1 MRIVTLSPALKA
13 MDSTAKPAHKFNIWS
28 LVNPGA
34 TARVHASEAVD
45 APAVSTPGQAVP
57 AVRVLN
63 DRSRRPVGRLV
74 RPSLRPFAAKC
85 MLPNGAKLSCETKRV
100 EPERIELAYN
110 EQSEADAG
118 VTLNTKIGLDLD
130 FFGFVRGT
138 VSASSATGFAI
149 APDLIYHQMLVAK
162 LAELYTPAG
171 PPAEERCNLDR
182 LMARITLR
190 NPACVYQL
198 MDADTNLYHAKIA
211 LLSHKVATLRTAQIQ
226 RAGTRLIL
234 GRKLAY
240 AGTVVRSFE
249 SGFTVEFD
257 ELLAELHEHLTFC

>member
-1 MRIVTLSPALKA
+1 MRIVTLSPAFRT
-13 MDSTAKPAHKFNIWS
+13 MDSSTKPAHKFSIWS
-28 LVNPGA
+28 LVGPGA
-34 TARVHASEAVD
+34 AAQSRAPEESH
-45 APAVSTPGQAVP
+45 APAAASTPDQTAP
-57 AVRVLN
+57 AARVLN
-63 DRSRRPVGRLV
+63 DRNRRPAGRLV
-74 RPSLRPFAAKC
+74 RPSLRPFGAKC
-85 MLPNGAKLSCETKRV
+85 MLPTGAKLSCETKRV
-100 EPERIELAYN
+100 EPERIELTYN
-110 EQSEADAG
+110 EQNELGPA
-118 VTLNTKIGLDLD
+118 LNMKVGLDLD

-138 VSASSATGFAI
+138 VSASSATGFAM
-149 APDLIYHQMLVAK
+149 APDLIYHEMLVAK

-171 PPAEERCNLDR
+171 SLDEERSNLDR

-190 NPACVYQL
+190 DPACVYQL
-198 MDADTNLYHAKIA
+198 METDTNLYHAKIA

-234 GRKLAY
+234 GRALSY

>member
-1 MRIVTLSPALKA
+1 
-13 MDSTAKPAHKFNIWS
+13 MDSLTKSAHKFSIWS
-28 LVNPGA
+28 LVSPGA
-34 TARVHASEAVD
+34 TPQGRAPEGTH
-45 APAVSTPGQAVP
+45 APAPISVP
-57 AVRVLN
+57 AQTAPAPRVLS
-63 DRSRRPVGRLV
+63 DRQRRPLGRLV

-85 MLPNGAKLSCETKRV
+85 TLPNGAKLSCETKRV
-100 EPERIELAYN
+100 EPERIELSYN
-110 EQSEADAG
+110 EPNETDTS
-118 VTLNTKIGLDLD
+118 LMPNTKIGLDLD

-138 VSASSATGFAI
+138 VSVSSATGFAM
-149 APDLIYHQMLVAK
+149 APDLIYHEMLVAK

-171 PPAEERCNLDR
+171 SLDEERTNLDR

-190 NPACVYQL
+190 NPACVYRL
-198 MDADTNLYHAKIA
+198 IDADASLYHAKVA

-234 GRKLAY
+234 GRAIAY

-257 ELLAELHEHLTFC
+257 ELLDELHEHLTFG

>member
-1 MRIVTLSPALKA
+1 
-13 MDSTAKPAHKFNIWS
+13 MDSLTKSAHKFSIWS
-28 LVNPGA
+28 LVSPGA
-34 TARVHASEAVD
+34 APQGRAPEGTHAPAPISVPSQTAPAARVLS
-45 APAVSTPGQAVP
+45 
-57 AVRVLN
+57 
-63 DRSRRPVGRLV
+63 DRNRRPLGRLV

-85 MLPNGAKLSCETKRV
+85 TLPNGAKLSCETKRV
-100 EPERIELAYN
+100 EPERIELSYN
-110 EQSEADAG
+110 EPNEAD
-118 VTLNTKIGLDLD
+118 TSLMPNTKIGLDLD

-138 VSASSATGFAI
+138 VSVSSATGFAM
-149 APDLIYHQMLVAK
+149 APDLIYHEMLVAK

-171 PPAEERCNLDR
+171 SLDEERTNLDR

-190 NPACVYQL
+190 NPACVYRL
-198 MDADTNLYHAKIA
+198 IDADASLYHAKVA

-234 GRKLAY
+234 GRAIAY

-257 ELLAELHEHLTFC
+257 ELLDELHEHLTFG